1 MRRERDD
8 TMRKPAE
15 VQETIAN
22 LPGSARYLFREDD
35 HYRGGQVGRALGPDA
50 DAADIQSFPDHVLRK
65 ESRLTS
71 RFISFTTEM
80 KIARKFTSAGDDRA
94 IRKVE
99 SAKLR
104 ILESQGI
111 IRIWDP
117 NQVFDA
123 MKVGPK
129 KLAKQAAD
137 VRAAM
142 RRNSEI
148 LIEGQI
154 PAEVLSLV
162 SE

>member
-1 MRRERDD
+1 M
-8 TMRKPAE
+8 TKPAKIE
-15 VQETIAN
+15 ETTAN
-22 LPGSARYLFREDD
+22 PSNSARYLFRGDD
-35 HYRGGQVGRALGPDA
+35 HYRGGEVGRALGPDA
-50 DAADIQSFPDHVLRK
+50 DAADIQSFPGHVLRK

-71 RFISFTTEM
+71 RFVSFTTEL
-80 KIARKFTSAGDDRA
+80 KIARKFTSAGDDRS

-99 SAKLR
+99 LAPLR

-111 IRIWDP
+111 VRIWDP
-117 NQVFDA
+117 NQVFNA
-123 MKVGPK
+123 MKLGPK
-129 KLAKQAAD
+129 KLARQAAD

-154 PAEVLSLV
+154 PAEVLGLV